1 MVPAPQMASRALWWQ
16 RRNPVPN
23 GQALQQPKAVDR
35 NLSHRGPC
43 GGKPQT
49 PRAGRWREGGLAVLP
64 YRTAVS
70 AEIAVLLRLRERPG
84 PVGPL
89 DPRRPAPPRIFPGAH
104 RPKSLGRKI
113 APRDRG
119 RISKSE
125 GRAMNEI
132 LITTS

>member
-1 MVPAPQMASRALWWQ
+1 
-16 RRNPVPN
+16 
-23 GQALQQPKAVDR
+23 QALQQPKAVDR

-89 DPRRPAPPRIFPGAH
+89 DPPRPAPPRNFPGAH
-104 RPKSLGRKI
+104 RPKSLGCKAHRENEEPCLKTDPT
-113 APRDRG
+113 ASCPG
-119 RISKSE
+119 LT
-125 GRAMNEI
+125 RASMRQ
-132 LITTS
+132 